1 MFMTIIA
8 YSNNITQY
16 GTDMCVPGIA
26 PTSTKFISE
35 SQMSWR
41 SKNRGT
47 PIRHANTTRILM
59 LRTANSSI
67 NALI

>member
-26 PTSTKFISE
+26 DKARQYNTNLDAEDSE
-35 SQMSWR
+35 
-41 SKNRGT
+41 
-47 PIRHANTTRILM
+47 
-59 LRTANSSI
+59 
-67 NALI
+67 